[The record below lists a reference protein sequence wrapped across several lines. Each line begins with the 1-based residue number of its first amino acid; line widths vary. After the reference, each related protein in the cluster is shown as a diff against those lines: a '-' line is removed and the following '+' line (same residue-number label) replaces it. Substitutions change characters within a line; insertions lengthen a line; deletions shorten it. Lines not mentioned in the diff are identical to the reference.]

1 MEVYEYLDQVEK
13 QIRQE
18 AVRKEIRI
26 ELGQHIED
34 QADFY
39 QESGMS
45 RAEAVER
52 AVEDMGDPVETGV
65 QLDMVHQP
73 QLDKKLMFAVALLL
87 ATEAILQIFF
97 YLRIERQ
104 PAVFLY
110 SGHDKFSVTDRNF
123 ISGYVADCCF
133 RSCFQ
138 QESFGHF
145 PALLICFMYGGMIF
159 GYFSG

>member
-45 RAEAVER
+45 W
-52 AVEDMGDPVETGV
+52 ETRWRRECSWIWSIS
-65 QLDMVHQP
+65 LSW
-73 QLDKKLMFAVALLL
+73 
-87 ATEAILQIFF
+87 I
-97 YLRIERQ
+97 
-104 PAVFLY
+104 
-110 SGHDKFSVTDRNF
+110 RN
-123 ISGYVADCCF
+123 
-133 RSCFQ
+133 
-138 QESFGHF
+138 
-145 PALLICFMYGGMIF
+145 
-159 GYFSG
+159 